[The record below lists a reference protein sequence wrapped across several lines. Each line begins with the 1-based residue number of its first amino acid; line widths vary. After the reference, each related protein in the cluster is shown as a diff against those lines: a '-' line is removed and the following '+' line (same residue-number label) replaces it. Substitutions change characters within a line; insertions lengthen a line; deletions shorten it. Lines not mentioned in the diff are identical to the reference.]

1 MAAALDAPT
10 LADVPTDGDLTPD
23 EYRELSRAAKQAA
36 SFTERRNAMI
46 RELHERGRSLR
57 AIAKAAGLNSGTVH
71 TMLHGRKR

>member
-1 MAAALDAPT
+1 MTPST

-23 EYRELSRAAKQAA
+23 EYRELSRAAKQAV

-46 RELHERGRSLR
+46 RGLHERGRSLR
-57 AIAKAAGLNSGTVH
+57 AIAKAAGLSPGTVH